1 MTKRSFRSIVIAMGV
16 VALLGMSLV
25 HFDSFAAAQSNKKTR
40 AGSPSKSTKADLP
53 LSRDRVQ
60 PSGDEPKSG
69 SQLST
74 DATDKSLV
82 SSVRFIS
89 TARYTR
95 VLLDLSKDAKYE
107 IHQLE
112 GDKSKGLAPRTY
124 VDISGARLV
133 TNSKEPVA
141 VGDRLLRQI
150 RVGQYSDD
158 VVRVV
163 LDLTDDSGSYDISLL
178 PDLYRLVIHIQPERT
193 GETVNSGG
201 HKPVI
206 SKPVIAAT
214 AKKKQPAKATVPGI
228 RKIVLDPGHGGKDP
242 GAIGVGGVAEKDL
255 VLSIAKK
262 LAVKLTRELG
272 IEVILTRK
280 DDRYVPLEDRTAT
293 ANAEDADLFV
303 SLHMN
308 ASPNLEARG
317 LETYYLDNTNDEAS
331 IRLAA
336 RENSTSR
343 KNISDLQ
350 FILSD
355 MMQNVKLEDS
365 ISLAHHLQG
374 AAVSGMAR
382 KMSDVKD
389 LGVKK
394 ALFYV
399 LVGARMPSVLVEMFF
414 ITNRVEGRAMN
425 DEGHQDA
432 MVDALLEGIRK
443 YNQGTVATKTL

>member
-1 MTKRSFRSIVIAMGV
+1 MRYLMTKRSLRYIPIILGV
-16 VALLGMSLV
+16 VALFGMSLV
-25 HFDSFAAAQSNKKTR
+25 QFDSSAAAQSNKKTH
-40 AGSPSKSTKADLP
+40 AASPSKSTKVDRPVSPDSAHA
-53 LSRDRVQ
+53 RDGQ
-60 PSGDEPKSG
+60 LKSD
-69 SQLST
+69 SQLSPS
-74 DATDKSLV
+74 ATDKSLV

-89 TARYTR
+89 TSRYTR
-95 VLLDLSKDAKYE
+95 VLLDLSKEAKYE
-107 IHQLE
+107 IHRLD

-124 VDISGARLV
+124 IDISGAQLL

-163 LDLTDDSGSYDISLL
+163 LDLTDDTAAYDISLM
-178 PDLYRLVIHIQPERT
+178 PDLYRLVIHIQPQRAGDT
-193 GETVNSGG
+193 IDSGAD
-201 HKPVI
+201 KPVI
-206 SKPVIAAT
+206 KAT
-214 AKKKQPAKATVPGI
+214 AKSRQPAKTTVSGI

-262 LAVKLTRELG
+262 LAVKLKRELG

-308 ASPNLEARG
+308 ASANLEAKG
-317 LETYYLDNTNDEAS
+317 LETYYLDNTSDEAS

-374 AAVSGMAR
+374 AVVSGMSR